1 MRAVKS
7 WSQFFGLYLSKNACI
22 RVRVSPRY
30 AKKVLIQT
38 ELTGKL
44 GLRRL
49 LNRFQN
55 FVFVT
60 AYKTFTFDLDNLVYT
75 CVLLAYGI
83 GIVIQ
88 RQVLM

>member
-1 MRAVKS
+1 M
-7 WSQFFGLYLSKNACI
+7 
-22 RVRVSPRY
+22 
-30 AKKVLIQT
+30 

>member
-1 MRAVKS
+1 MYKS
-7 WSQFFGLYLSKNACI
+7 ESFSKLGYGAYWKI
-22 RVRVSPRY
+22 
-30 AKKVLIQT
+30 
-38 ELTGKL
+38 

-55 FVFVT
+55 NVFVT